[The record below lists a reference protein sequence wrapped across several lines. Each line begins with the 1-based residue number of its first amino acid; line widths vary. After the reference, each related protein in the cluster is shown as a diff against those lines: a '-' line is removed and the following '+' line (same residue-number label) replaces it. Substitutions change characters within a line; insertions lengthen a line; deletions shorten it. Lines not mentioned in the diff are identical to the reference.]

1 MKHLCEV
8 VNGSILNE
16 GDKSDIRN
24 TKKEY
29 IKKLDELRNDLLK
42 TIEPLAIRLG
52 DIHKNVK
59 DLLNS
64 NRNNRD
70 EYVNR
75 WRNGKFWPKDFALD
89 IRDRIPTY
97 NMVATII
104 PGYEDDSHDCRVII
118 SPTSSFNQKETIV
131 LLIKDGKIESFL
143 VGPVG
148 RERSN
153 MDCLNG
159 KFNLIYWEQNDRWE
173 VKTTDKNNSVEYT
186 KLEIIFEEMIKYLP
200 IALENFIKFDENFIK
215 IDK

>member
-8 VNGSILNE
+8 INWSILNE
-16 GDKSDIRN
+16 GDKSDIRDI
-24 TKKEY
+24 KKEY
-29 IKKLDELRNDLLK
+29 IKKLDKLRNDLFK

-52 DIHKNVK
+52 DIHENVK

-89 IRDRIPTY
+89 IRDRIPTC

-186 KLEIIFEEMIKYLP
+186 KFEIIFEEMIKYLP
-200 IALENFIKFDENFIK
+200 IALENFIKFDEDFIK
-215 IDK
+215 IF

>member
-8 VNGSILNE
+8 INGGILNE
-16 GDKSDIRN
+16 EDKSDISN

-75 WRNGKFWPKDFALD
+75 WYSRGIEPPEKLKFILF
-89 IRDRIPTY
+89 R
-97 NMVATII
+97 VAEKYGI
-104 PGYEDDSHDCRVII
+104 
-118 SPTSSFNQKETIV
+118 ETEGTTPFTFSAYLYKGFRFE
-131 LLIKDGKIESFL
+131 LLIGQGSAVNIYK
-143 VGPVG
+143 
-148 RERSN
+148 
-153 MDCLNG
+153 LN
-159 KFNLIYWEQNDRWE
+159 N
-173 VKTTDKNNSVEYT
+173 
-186 KLEIIFEEMIKYLP
+186 
-200 IALENFIKFDENFIK
+200 
-215 IDK
+215 